1 MGLLLIFGFVAGAA
15 TAVSPC
21 VVPVLPIALS
31 AGATGGHRKP
41 LGVVAGLVISFTFA
55 LFALVYVIDALGLPN
70 DLLRNIAIVVL
81 AGFGIVLLIPSL
93 AARVEGFASRFTSRV
108 GVKTDGGDGF
118 WPGFGMG
125 LSLGVLYAPC
135 AGPILAGVLTFSA
148 SQSFNADRL
157 AVVLAYAV
165 GSAIVLYGIMLGG
178 RKLAA
183 PLARRSGAF
192 QMAMGAIMV
201 LVAFAMWQGYDTKF
215 QSNVVADLPSFLV
228 NPAEGIE
235 KSGSAQEALAE
246 IRSGGSHGIG
256 LKAQEIESEGAS
268 GGSGAG
274 ESGVGETESG
284 VPTREGHPTGTG
296 NSKLAPPESRLTAED
311 EETVPLNDIGVA
323 PEFTDTEDWFN
334 TPGDKPLTM
343 KGLRGKV
350 VLIDFWTYSCINCIR
365 TLPYLEAWDK
375 RYRKD
380 GLTIVGVHSPE
391 FPFEREASNVQ
402 MAIEDEGIHYPVV
415 QDNEL
420 GTWNAWGNAYWPAEY
435 FVDAKGNV
443 RYAHFGE
450 GEYGEKE
457 TVIRE
462 LLREAGDTPGR
473 GRSGAHGIA
482 PSDATTTPETYLG
495 PYRAERFTNS
505 ELSPGLFDFKAPAA
519 LPENEWA
526 LRGRWAVAMKSITAK
541 DGATLRLNFGARR
554 VYQVLGSPHGPKQ
567 MTVFLDGRPI
577 SAADAGEDV
586 HHGVVTVSAQRLYN
600 LVDLPKVEHH
610 VLELRPQAGIM
621 GYAFTFG

>member
-41 LGVVAGLVISFTFA
+41 LGVVAGLVVSFTFA

-118 WPGFGMG
+118 WPGVGLG

-148 SQSFNADRL
+148 SQPFNADRL
-157 AVVLAYAV
+157 AIVFAYAL

-192 QMAMGAIMV
+192 QMAMGAIML

-215 QSNVVADLPSFLV
+215 QSNVVADLPSFLT

-235 KSGSAQEALAE
+235 KSGSAQAALAE
-246 IRSGGSHGIG
+246 IRSEGGHGIG
-256 LKAQEIESEGAS
+256 LKAQELESAG
-268 GGSGAG
+268 G
-274 ESGVGETESG
+274 ESGGHENEFG
-284 VPTREGHPTGTG
+284 VPIRHGHPTGTG
-296 NSKLAPPESRLTAED
+296 NSKHAPVEPRLTAEE

-334 TPGDKPLTM
+334 TPGDRPLTM
-343 KGLRGKV
+343 QGLRGKV

-365 TLPYLEAWDK
+365 TLPYLNAWYQ
-375 RYRKD
+375 RYHKD
-380 GLTIVGVHSPE
+380 GLVIVGVHTPE
-391 FPFEREASNVQ
+391 FPFERIASNVEE
-402 MAIEDEGIHYPVV
+402 AIKTDGIKYPVV
-415 QDNEL
+415 QDNEN
-420 GTWNAWGNAYWPAEY
+420 GTWNAYGNLYWPAEY
-435 FVDAKGNV
+435 FVDSRGHV

-457 TVIRE
+457 QVIRE
-462 LLREAGDTPGR
+462 LLGEAGHPPGKE
-473 GRSGAHGIA
+473 RSGAHGIA
-482 PSDATTTPETYLG
+482 AEPTVTTPESYLG
-495 PYRAERFTNS
+495 SGRAENFTNGLITKGTHRFALQRPGEN
-505 ELSPGLFDFKAPAA
+505 ELSYGG
-519 LPENEWA
+519 EWKITEQP
-526 LRGRWAVAMKSITAK
+526 VTAK
-541 DGATLRLNFGARR
+541 KGARLALNFGARR
-554 VYQVLGSPHGPKQ
+554 VYLVLGSPGEPRRVK
-567 MTVFLDGRPI
+567 VLLDGKPI
-577 SAADAGEDV
+577 AAADDGADV
-586 HHGVVTVSAQRLYN
+586 HNGYVKVTDERLYN
-600 LVDLPKVEHH
+600 LVELPRVEHH
-610 VLELRPQAGIM
+610 VLELVPEEGVQ

>member
-31 AGATGGHRKP
+31 AGVTGGRRKP
-41 LGVVAGLVISFTFA
+41 LGVVAGLVVSFTFA

-70 DLLRNIAIVVL
+70 DLLRNVAIVVL
-81 AGFGIVLLIPSL
+81 AGFGIVLLVPALS
-93 AARVEGFASRFTSRV
+93 ARVEGYASRFTSRV

-118 WPGFGMG
+118 WPGFGLG

-148 SQSFNADRL
+148 SQPFNAERL
-157 AVVLAYAV
+157 AVVFAYAI
-165 GSAIVLYGIMLGG
+165 GSAIVLYALMLGG
-178 RKLAA
+178 RKLSA

-215 QSNVVADLPSFLV
+215 QSNVVADLPSFLR

-235 KSGSAQEALAE
+235 KSGSAQQALARIHSE
-246 IRSGGSHGIG
+246 GSHGIG
-256 LKAQEIESEGAS
+256 LKAQEIESEGD
-268 GGSGAG
+268 GAG
-274 ESGVGETESG
+274 GEAGVGENENG

-296 NSKLAPPESRLTAED
+296 NSKLAPAQSKLTAEE

-323 PEFTDTEDWFN
+323 PEFTDTQDWFN
-334 TPGDKPLTM
+334 TPGDQPLTI

-365 TLPYLEAWDK
+365 TLPYLNAWNK
-375 RYRKD
+375 RYAKD
-380 GLTIVGVHSPE
+380 GLVIVGVHTPE
-391 FPFEREASNVQ
+391 FPFEREASNVEE
-402 MAIEDEGIHYPVV
+402 AIKTEGIKYPVV
-415 QDNEL
+415 QDNES
-420 GTWNAWGNAYWPAEY
+420 GTWNAYGNLYWPAEY
-435 FVDAKGNV
+435 FVDSHGHV

-457 TVIRE
+457 QVIRE
-462 LLREAGDTPGR
+462 LLTEAGHPPGKK
-473 GRSGAHGIA
+473 RSGAHGIA
-482 PSDATTTPETYLG
+482 AEPTVSTPESYLG
-495 PYRAERFTNS
+495 SGRAESFTNGLITKGTHDFKLS
-505 ELSPGLFDFKAPAA
+505 RPGENELSYGG
-519 LPENEWA
+519 EWEITEQP
-526 LRGRWAVAMKSITAK
+526 VTAK
-541 DGATLRLNFGARR
+541 KGAKLALNFGARR
-554 VYQVLGSPHGPKQ
+554 VYLVLGSPGKPRRVK
-567 MTVFLDGRPI
+567 VLLDGKPI
-577 SAADAGEDV
+577 APVDDGADV
-586 HHGVVTVSAQRLYN
+586 HNGYVKVTDERLYN
-600 LVDLPKVEHH
+600 LVELPRVEHH
-610 VLELRPQAGIM
+610 VLELVPEEGVQ